1 MRNWL
6 WLIAATILPILW
18 IIVHF
23 APGVVPFGITPGIN
37 VALAGLAIVGAAF
50 FLSWS
55 IELLEHDIPASLSL
69 IIVSLVSVLPEYAV
83 DITFAWKAGLDN
95 PACALGAPYPPG
107 IGECNAPL
115 AIANMTGAN
124 RILIGLGWAVVVCL
138 AWARSRRP
146 RVEVNPKQQL
156 EIAMLLIAT
165 LYSFVIPLKGNLSWV
180 DALVFGAMFV
190 VYAVL
195 ASRGESEENELVGP
209 PAILN
214 DLLSP
219 WGRRIV
225 AILMLGYGAFAIYVA
240 AEPFAHN
247 LVVLGDNLGVDK
259 FLLVQWLAPLASES
273 PEFLVATLFVLKNRP
288 STGLGALISSKVNQ
302 WTLLVGAIPIAY
314 GLSKGI
320 MDPMVL
326 DELQRDELLLT
337 SAQSL
342 LAVMFLVR
350 MRLTVGE
357 GFILLFLFGVQ
368 LLLGMPAIANVVQ
381 SNTGVSIQGSHAY
394 FSVIYFAMVFLLF
407 FRRGQILSFWKALT
421 FRAGT

>member
-6 WLIAATILPILW
+6 WLIAATILPLLW
-18 IIVHF
+18 FMVHF
-23 APGVVPFGITPGIN
+23 FPGVVPFEITPGIN
-37 VALAGLAIVGAAF
+37 VAFSGLAIVGAAF

-55 IELLEHDIPASLSL
+55 IELLEHDIPSSLSL

-95 PACALGAPYPPG
+95 AACALGEPYPPG

-138 AWARSRRP
+138 AWFRTRRP
-146 RVEVNPKQQL
+146 RVEVNPKQKL

-165 LYSFVIPLKGNLSWV
+165 IYSFIIPLKGTLSWT
-180 DALVFGAMFV
+180 DAVAFGLMFV

-214 DLLSP
+214 ELLSD
-219 WGRRIV
+219 WGRRGV
-225 AILMLGYGAFAIYVA
+225 AVLMLTYGAISIYIA

-247 LVVLGDNLGVDK
+247 LVELGTALNINK

-273 PEFLVATLFVLKNRP
+273 PEFLVAILFVLKNRP

-314 GLSKGI
+314 GISKGVF
-320 MDPMVL
+320 DPMIL
-326 DELQRDELLLT
+326 DPVQRDELLLT

-342 LAVMFLVR
+342 LAVMFLIR

-357 GFILLFLFGVQ
+357 GFVLLFLFGVQ
-368 LLLGMPAIANVVQ
+368 LLLGMPSIANFVQ
-381 SNTGVSIQGSHAY
+381 TSAGMSLKDSHAY
-394 FSVIYFAMVFLLF
+394 FSIVYFVLVIAMF
-407 FRRGQILSFWKALT
+407 FRRGQLLAFWKALT